1 MGRGW
6 GPDPKPSTPKL
17 EGDSLGPKAFVLQTD
32 AFFKAGI
39 DPLWR
44 RFGCFRGKSGFLVFT
59 SVFMFSIFV
68 HISTVFF
75 HIDVRTFPYWFSYF
89 YCIFLNF
96 CLGKIWQKY
105 RKIWKQYG
113 KNMAPEG
120 PPLRRW
126 EPFRFQPCPSH
137 LLPKP
142 PSGIERRCI
151 HDDTNEKSIMYRNDV
166 CYNSVRL
173 CNSVLPTC
181 AHTVPWLHIV
191 PLCHLFINP
200 SK

>member
-1 MGRGW
+1 
-6 GPDPKPSTPKL
+6 
-17 EGDSLGPKAFVLQTD
+17 
-32 AFFKAGI
+32 
-39 DPLWR
+39 
-44 RFGCFRGKSGFLVFT
+44 
-59 SVFMFSIFV
+59 
-68 HISTVFF
+68 
-75 HIDVRTFPYWFSYF
+75 
-89 YCIFLNF
+89 
-96 CLGKIWQKY
+96 
-105 RKIWKQYG
+105 
-113 KNMAPEG
+113 MAPEG

-142 PSGIERRCI
+142 SSGIERRCI
-151 HDDTNEKSIMYRNDV
+151 HDDTSEKSIMYRNDV